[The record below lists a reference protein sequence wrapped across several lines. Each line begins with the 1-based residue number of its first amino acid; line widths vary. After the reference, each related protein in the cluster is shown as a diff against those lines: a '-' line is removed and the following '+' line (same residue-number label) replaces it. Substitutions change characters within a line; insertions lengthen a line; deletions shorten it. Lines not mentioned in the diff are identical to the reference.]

1 MVYGYIQIFTVEFA
15 NLSPNGLINKKK
27 WKILFTPNEECI
39 KTKFNYDGFPLI
51 SKIKNI
57 DIIDTF
63 RIEFDK
69 IFAIFS
75 HSKNKNLIAE
85 IKDGTLTVIGDC
97 SKLLLLQK
105 LPVSYNIEPIEVTLK
120 ASNDFLIKN
129 GLPPLRWQISN

>member
-15 NLSPNGLINKKK
+15 NLLQEGLINKKE

-51 SKIKNI
+51 SEIKNI

-63 RIEFDK
+63 KIEFNK
-69 IFAIFS
+69 IFAVFS
-75 HSKNKNLIAE
+75 HAKNKHLIGE
-85 IKDGTLTVIGDC
+85 IKDGTLTVIGDG

-105 LPVSYNIEPIEVTLK
+105 LPVNYNIEPIEITLK
-120 ASNDFLIKN
+120 ANIQFLKDN
-129 GLPPLRWQISN
+129 GLPPLTW

>member
-15 NLSPNGLINKKK
+15 NLLQKGLINKKE

-51 SKIKNI
+51 SEIKNI

-63 RIEFDK
+63 KIEFNK
-69 IFAIFS
+69 IFAVFS
-75 HSKNKNLIAE
+75 HAKNKHLIGE
-85 IKDGTLTVIGDC
+85 IKDGTLTVIGDG

-105 LPVSYNIEPIEVTLK
+105 LPVNYNIEPIEITLK
-120 ASNDFLIKN
+120 ANIQFLKDN
-129 GLPPLRWQISN
+129 GLPPLTW